1 MGKPVRVQVPFRLP
15 NLLLKS
21 PILAFFRARSISNS
35 ASHEENIN
43 LPAFNLKR
51 ILCYNVFMYNS
62 ELLKELVK
70 RINRLTTWL
79 NVESIVLTV
88 SLTLIIVGTIIVINN
103 WKMGHETADEL
114 SRLIIGENMLFVSMA
129 VSFVMIITFAMT
141 AAARKDRINE
151 LARLGVPV
159 GYNRVNVVF
168 MALPFVPACIVI
180 VALLVWLLPA
190 IFR

>member
-1 MGKPVRVQVPFRLP
+1 
-15 NLLLKS
+15 
-21 PILAFFRARSISNS
+21 
-35 ASHEENIN
+35 
-43 LPAFNLKR
+43 
-51 ILCYNVFMYNS
+51 MYNS

-88 SLTLIIVGTIIVINN
+88 SLTLIIVGTIIAINN

-190 IFR
+190 IF